1 MPESVARI
9 ATDRADRYVKQL
21 ASHFGHK
28 VPVVQEGRQIEILF
42 DLGVAMCTASPRGI
56 TVTVQAHRES
66 DVAEVREIITRH
78 LEAFGQRDEL
88 RVSWTPTIDA

>member
-28 VPVVQEGRQIEILF
+28 VPVVQEGRQVEILF
-42 DLGVAMCTASPRGI
+42 DLGVAVCAAGSRGI
-56 TVTVQAHRES
+56 TVTVQAHQES
-66 DVAEVREIITRH
+66 DVAEVQEIITRH
-78 LEAFGQRDEL
+78 LEAFGQRDDL
-88 RVSWTPTIDA
+88 RVTWSPTVNA

>member
-42 DLGVAMCTASPRGI
+42 DLGVAMCTASSRGI

-66 DVAEVREIITRH
+66 DVAEVQGIITRH